1 MEANLPGL
9 PFFRQFDKRKLG
21 CRMDKTVQLQEV
33 EVQQRDKTL
42 STNGETKQ
50 Q

>member
-1 MEANLPGL
+1 
-9 PFFRQFDKRKLG
+9 
-21 CRMDKTVQLQEV
+21 MDKTVQLQEV

-50 Q
+50 QQTNQKVERIKKIKNKKKREQQK